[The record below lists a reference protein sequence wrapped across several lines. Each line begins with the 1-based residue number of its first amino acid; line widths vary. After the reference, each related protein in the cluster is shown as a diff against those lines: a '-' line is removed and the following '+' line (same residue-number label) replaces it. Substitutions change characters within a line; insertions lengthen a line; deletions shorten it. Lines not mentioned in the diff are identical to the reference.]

1 MNECVAGTRHF
12 LKITINRAFYRCSRQ
27 HLLKSNNKLSFSSAQ
42 PTIWRIKDTHLLSNK
57 FTVPSWH
64 NTLKSSFFHI
74 QVAKRLKS
82 FPFRTYIPRPK
93 QYFNFLFASNSD
105 VENELY
111 GTPYLST
118 SEDFNSPD
126 SPSRNCLNVFVMCSI
141 FSWHASA
148 PYTFWF
154 VMQNAF
160 SSNELAFQCCIC
172 SGLASLK
179 KIITVKTV
187 IVKLEKDCLM
197 DISLLAD

>member
-1 MNECVAGTRHF
+1 MNEYVAVTRRF

-27 HLLKSNNKLSFSSAQ
+27 HLLKSNDKLSFSSAQ

-57 FTVPSWH
+57 FTVLSWH

-74 QVAKRLKS
+74 QVAKRQKS

-126 SPSRNCLNVFVMCSI
+126 SPSRNCLNVFVI
-141 FSWHASA
+141 FLACLGALHILIC
-148 PYTFWF
+148 
-154 VMQNAF
+154 NAKRF
-160 SSNELAFQCCIC
+160 FIKWTCI
-172 SGLASLK
+172 SMLHLQWLGFLK
-179 KIITVKTV
+179 KNYN
-187 IVKLEKDCLM
+187 C
-197 DISLLAD
+197 